1 MIRRILGTL
10 SSRILIMLF
19 TIIVVIFNSR
29 FLGAS
34 GQGTAALI
42 QFGVLIVVAVNNFIG
57 GGSVVFLSARIAP
70 HRLALPAYVW
80 SFLVAALA
88 FLIFKFT
95 EIVPREFALEVALLG
110 LLQSLFGFHLMILMG
125 QEHIKS
131 YNIVLSLQALFLA
144 GAVVLLYSLDEA
156 KIEHFIHALFISFGA
171 TYLLSLGLSW
181 KRVFAGRW
189 TLKREEIR
197 ELWNLGKYGQSGN
210 LLQMLTYRSNLV
222 FLEKFTA
229 GRSLVGIYSIGLYGS
244 EAIWNISKSLATIQ
258 YSRISNMSS
267 RDEIRRL
274 TLAFFHLSFI
284 GTALLVFIMLLIPD
298 AFYQWVLGE
307 EMQGVRPML
316 FFLAPGI
323 LANAGSGIL
332 SHHFSGI
339 GMPSKNTLSSGIA
352 LGVSL
357 ISALIL
363 IPIFGLK
370 GAAATASLAYIA
382 QLLTLFFSFLAEEKT
397 VKMKDFLPKT
407 ASLKLLRETN

>member
-1 MIRRILGTL
+1 MIRKILGTL
-10 SSRILIMLF
+10 GSRLLIMLF
-19 TIIVVIFNSR
+19 TIVVVIFNSR
-29 FLGAS
+29 LLGAN

-57 GGSVVFLSARIAP
+57 GGAVVFLSARIAP
-70 HRLALPAYVW
+70 HRLALPAYSW
-80 SFLVAALA
+80 SFLVAILA
-88 FLIFKFT
+88 FVVFKFT
-95 EIVPREFALEVALLG
+95 AIVPPEFAFEVAALG

-131 YNIVLSLQALFLA
+131 YNTSLSLQALFLA
-144 GAVVLLYSLDEA
+144 ASVVFLYTLDEA

-171 TYLLSLGLSW
+171 TYLLSLALSW
-181 KRVFAGRW
+181 KRVFAGKW
-189 TLKREEIR
+189 TLKREEIK
-197 ELWNLGKYGQSGN
+197 ELWGLGKYGQSGN

-222 FLEKFTA
+222 FLEKFTV

-267 RDEIRRL
+267 RDEIRNL
-274 TLAFFHLSFI
+274 TLAFFHLSLM
-284 GTALLVFIMLLIPD
+284 GTAVLVLIMLCIPD

-307 EMQGVRPML
+307 EMQGVQPML

-323 LANAGSGIL
+323 LANACSGIL

-339 GMPSKNTLSSGIA
+339 GQPSKNTKSSGIA

-357 ISALIL
+357 LSAAIL
-363 IPIFGLK
+363 IPIFALK
-370 GAAATASLAYIA
+370 GAAITASLAYLA
-382 QLLTLFFSFLAEEKT
+382 QLISLSTSFLAEEKS
-397 VKMKDFLPKT
+397 VKIKDFFPRR
-407 ASLKLLRETN
+407 ASLNILRTTK